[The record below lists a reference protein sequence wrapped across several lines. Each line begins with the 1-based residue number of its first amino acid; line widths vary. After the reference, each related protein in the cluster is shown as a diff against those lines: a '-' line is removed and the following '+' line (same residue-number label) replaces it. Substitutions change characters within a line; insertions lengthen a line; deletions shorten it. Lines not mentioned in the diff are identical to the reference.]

1 MFNEIFGGIN
11 WFTIFIGL
19 GTIIAGI
26 VGVSNIM
33 LIVVK
38 DRTREIGIR
47 KALGATPMNVISQVI
62 MEAIFVTGVLGFFGL
77 FFGFML
83 IEGLATAIPG
93 SEMFR
98 DPEVKLS
105 VAVGALLLLVLA
117 GAIAG
122 WIPARIA
129 ANVRPIEA
137 LRDE

>member
-1 MFNEIFGGIN
+1 
-11 WFTIFIGL
+11 
-19 GTIIAGI
+19 
-26 VGVSNIM
+26 
-33 LIVVK
+33 
-38 DRTREIGIR
+38 
-47 KALGATPMNVISQVI
+47 MNVISQVI
-62 MEAIFVTGVLGFFGL
+62 MEAIFVTGVFGFFGL

-83 IEGLATAIPG
+83 IEGLATMVPG

-105 VAVGALLLLVLA
+105 VAIGALLLLVLA